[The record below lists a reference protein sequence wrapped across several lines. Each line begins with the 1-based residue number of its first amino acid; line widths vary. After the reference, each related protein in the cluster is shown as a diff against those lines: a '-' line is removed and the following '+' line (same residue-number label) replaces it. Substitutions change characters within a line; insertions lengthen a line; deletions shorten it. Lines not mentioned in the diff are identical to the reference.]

1 MALTAILVFL
11 TTFLAAGLAVLI
23 GWFALQRMG
32 AEALAEDVS
41 EHLLDE
47 SPRVLKDESLSSIS
61 IWAKL
66 LERSDLI
73 HIMRR
78 HLQQAD
84 LSWSVGRV
92 TMLMLLAGSIA
103 LAIAMREDRI
113 PGIVAVVIAALV
125 GSLPYLYI
133 VRRRAK
139 RFRRFEENFP
149 DALDSLARALRAG
162 HPFAAGMDIVAQEC
176 EAPVSIEL
184 RKAAAEANL
193 GSSWDTALANLS
205 DRIPL
210 LEVNMFAAAVQMQ
223 TRTGGKLNEVLAKL
237 AENMREATSLRGE
250 VRALAA
256 YGKMTGAVLTVLPL
270 VIAGMMMIVNPS
282 YLTILVYNP
291 YGKYLISG
299 AIICLV
305 LAHFVIR
312 RIVDIKI

>member
-1 MALTAILVFL
+1 VALTAILVFL

-113 PGIVAVVIAALV
+113 PGIVAVVIAVLV